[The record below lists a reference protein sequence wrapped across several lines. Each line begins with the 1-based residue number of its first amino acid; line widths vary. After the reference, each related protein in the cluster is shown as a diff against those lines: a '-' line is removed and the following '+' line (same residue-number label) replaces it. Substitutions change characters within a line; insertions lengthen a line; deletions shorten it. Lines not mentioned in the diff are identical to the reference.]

1 MRSIFRFQ
9 PGTKLLAVLQAWPP
23 GIDYFGLA
31 YQTRKGRVVAK
42 CVQREDNGQIKVFAF
57 GEGAATLTAEAA
69 VEIFHDLSDGLAQQ
83 SVEVSCCSTTR
94 NQRLLIGGSVPCL
107 RCSIREKK
115 TSTFL
120 RVFGELHRDLSYLMM
135 GKGAWVAGADRR
147 KTPGRRQSICGVA
160 SGSATS
166 HPDLGSC

>member
-1 MRSIFRFQ
+1 MQSIFRFQ

-57 GEGAATLTAEAA
+57 GDDAATLTAEGA
-69 VEIFHDLSDGLAQQ
+69 VEILHDLSDGLAQQ

-94 NQRLLIGGSVPCL
+94 NQRLLDWWVSAL
-107 RCSIREKK
+107 S
-115 TSTFL
+115 SL
-120 RVFGELHRDLSYLMM
+120 LNQGEEDIDFFESFR
-135 GKGAWVAGADRR
+135 
-147 KTPGRRQSICGVA
+147 
-160 SGSATS
+160 
-166 HPDLGSC
+166 